1 VANQNLV
8 RGLFMAG
15 VALFFLVQ
23 AIGYSLGNT
32 SRPGPGLFPLVVSGL
47 LLFISVV
54 IAIRSGF
61 IERVPL
67 ELKFKNVAL
76 IISAILAFAFLTMYV
91 NMLSGIVAM
100 TIIASF
106 ASADFSIARTAQIT
120 AALCAVALAMKYG
133 LRVNLPLY

>member
-15 VALFFLVQ
+15 VALFFFVQ

-32 SRPGPGLFPLVVSGL
+32 SRPGPGLFPLVVSSL
-47 LLFISVV
+47 LLLISVV

-67 ELKFKNVAL
+67 ELKFKNVGL

-106 ASADFSIARTAQIT
+106 ASADFSIFRTAKIT
-120 AALCAVALAMKYG
+120 TALCAVALAMKFG